1 MRVLEMC
8 KELLEGQK
16 SIELHESDLGGN
28 DDETVDLK

>member
-1 MRVLEMC
+1 MRFLERC
-8 KELLEGQK
+8 KGLLEARK